1 MRSKLLLPVLVIL
14 CSCVSGREVPRV
26 IPCPSSVKQASGVFD
41 AKGARVVCGDDVMPE
56 IKNLAGT
63 FSERFSDGGKRP
75 SGNKIMLLPD
85 DSLGPETYVLN
96 VRRREVTV
104 RAADYNGFLYGLVTL
119 EQLLPQSGGWDI
131 PCVEIADAPRF
142 SWRGQLLDCS
152 RHFFSVEEIKKLL
165 DVMCMYKLN
174 RFHWH
179 ITDDHGWRI
188 EIKKYPLLTSV
199 GAYRDGT
206 MREHDMSSNDGI
218 RYGGYYSQEQ
228 VKEVVAYASAR
239 GIQVVPEIDLPAH
252 MVSALTAYPFL
263 GCTGGPYELMT
274 VWDISKD
281 VLCPGKETSFLFLED
296 IFSEI
301 CDLFPYEYIHIG
313 GDECPKDR
321 WKDCPDC
328 QRLIH
333 ELGLKDTSS
342 ATAEQYLQNYVTSRV
357 QDILSRHGRRVIG
370 WDEILE
376 GDLKPGATIM
386 SWRGIEGGMM
396 AAEKGFDVIMSP
408 LDYCYLD
415 YCQSETPETEP
426 LGIGHCLTVE
436 KCYSYEPL
444 EGLGSAAAKHI
455 LGVQSNLWTEFIA
468 TPAHLEYMLLP
479 RMLALSEV
487 GWSLPSNKDYPSF
500 RDAVIHTHIPRLRSL
515 GYSCCRNIED

>member
-1 MRSKLLLPVLVIL
+1 MKGKYILLLLLIL
-14 CSCVSGREVPRV
+14 FSCAPERELPRI
-26 IPCPSSVKQASGVFD
+26 IPCPSSVEQKPGCFD
-41 AKGARVVCGDDVMPE
+41 AAGAQVVCDDNVSSGIKSLASRLSQRFAQGARASSGKKIWLRFDARVAPE
-56 IKNLAGT
+56 AYELEVN
-63 FSERFSDGGKRP
+63 
-75 SGNKIMLLPD
+75 
-85 DSLGPETYVLN
+85 
-96 VRRREVTV
+96 RREVIIK
-104 RAADYNGFLYGLVTL
+104 ACDYNGFLYALVSL
-119 EQLLPQSGGWDI
+119 EQLMPQAGERVI
-131 PCVEIADAPRF
+131 PCVRITDAPRF
-142 SWRGQLLDCS
+142 TWRGQLLDCS
-152 RHFFSVEEIKKLL
+152 RHFFTTEQIKKLL
-165 DVMCMYKLN
+165 DVMCLYKLN

-188 EIKKYPLLTSV
+188 EIKKYPLLTSI

-206 MREHDMSSNDGI
+206 MIEHDMSSNDGI
-218 RYGGYYSQEQ
+218 RYGGFYSQEQ
-228 VKEVVAYASAR
+228 IKEIVEYAAER
-239 GIQVVPEIDLPAH
+239 GIEVVPEIDIPAH

-263 GCTGGPYELMT
+263 GCTGGPYKLMT

-281 VLCPGKETSFLFLED
+281 VLCPGKETSFSFLED

-301 CDLFPYEYIHIG
+301 CELFPYEYIHIG

-321 WKDCPDC
+321 WKECPDC
-328 QRLIH
+328 QRLIRN
-333 ELGLKDTSS
+333 LGLKDTAS

-357 QDILSRHGRRVIG
+357 QEILARHGKKVIG

-386 SWRGIEGGMM
+386 SWRGVEGGMI

-426 LGIGHCLTVE
+426 LGIGNCLTVE

-444 EGLGSAAAKHI
+444 DGLGSQAAKHI